1 MADLYDYC
9 RTDIYRFYR
18 HYGYVIAAAA
28 IPVFLGIYSFFSSEI
43 MNEEGHTFGSL
54 MAGWAGVLQITIAH
68 HITLFI
74 MSNNIDAT
82 YLFWFPFSFMWV
94 WVVAALADANPI
106 EFYYQSLYVTVFK
119 SPLFWMQILCFT
131 FLNVIIPYAWLKYR

>member
-1 MADLYDYC
+1 
-9 RTDIYRFYR
+9 
-18 HYGYVIAAAA
+18 
-28 IPVFLGIYSFFSSEI
+28 
-43 MNEEGHTFGSL
+43 
-54 MAGWAGVLQITIAH
+54 
-68 HITLFI
+68 